1 MGFFRA
7 VKIPKEY
14 LLTVNLDAGAILAAA
29 IVKSDSCISRSVIFA
44 AGGGH
49 AILAVGDFAQI

>member
-1 MGFFRA
+1 VGFFGA
-7 VKIPKEY
+7 IKISEEY

-29 IVKSDSCISRSVIFA
+29 IVQTHSRISRSVIFA
-44 AGGGH
+44 AGCGH